1 MELVGCSLEFLKS
14 HLEKQF
20 DDKMTWDN
28 YGNFWHIDHVRP
40 IASFDLS
47 LEEEQKKCFNWR
59 NLQPLEGKE
68 NIRKGAKILPQY
80 QKQETIC
87 ASVA

>member
-28 YGNFWHIDHVRP
+28 YGSYWSLDHIMP
-40 IASFDLS
+40 MASFDLS
-47 LEEEQKKCFNWR
+47 IKEEQNKCFNWM
-59 NLQPLEGKE
+59 NLQPLERKE

-80 QKQETIC
+80 QKQEATC
-87 ASVA
+87 ALVA